1 MRKQIIFTILL
12 SLFLIQTQAQT
23 KKVPAKKPVVTNKAK
38 VNPKPKHIVTKIN
51 PTKSAE
57 RLVEIKT
64 DYGVMVA
71 KLYNET
77 PLHRD
82 NFVKLVKQ
90 GFYDSLLFHRIIKSF
105 MIQGGDPTS
114 KTADSTAMLGSGD
127 VGYRIP
133 AEFLPSLYHKRGALS
148 AARDNNPERA
158 SSGCQFYIVQGK
170 TFTLEELEK
179 IINSRNLS
187 RKQLMMY
194 TLYQKDTVQARLS
207 ALQTEGNKEAQQNYM
222 LSLQTEVEK
231 EYSKLEPNK
240 IDYDQIDY
248 YMKIGG
254 TPHLDG
260 DYTVF
265 GEVISGLEVLD
276 KIAEVQTRP
285 GDRPVKDVR
294 MKIRLLN

>member
-1 MRKQIIFTILL
+1 MKKQITFSILFSLIFIGL
-12 SLFLIQTQAQT
+12 QAQT
-23 KKVPAKKPVVTNKAK
+23 KNTPAKKPNTKTQTA
-38 VNPKPKHIVTKIN
+38 PKPKHIVTKFN
-51 PTKSAE
+51 PTKSPE
-57 RLVEIKT
+57 RLVEIST

-114 KTADSTAMLGSGD
+114 KNADSTQMLGSGD

-133 AEFLPSLYHKRGALS
+133 AEFKPSLFHKRGALS
-148 AARDNNPERA
+148 AARDNNPQKA

-170 TFTLEELEK
+170 TFTIEELEK

-194 TLYQKDTVQARLS
+194 TLYQSDTVQAKLA
-207 ALQTEGNKEAQQNYM
+207 ALQAEGNKDAQQNYM
-222 LSLQTEVEK
+222 LSLQNEVEN
-231 EYSKLEPNK
+231 EYNKLEPSK
-240 IDYDQIDY
+240 IDYDQIDH

-265 GEVISGLEVLD
+265 GEVISGLEVMD
-276 KIAEVQTRP
+276 KIAAVQTRP
-285 GDRPVKDVR
+285 GDRPMKDVR